1 MTSTRIICPDGQ
13 ALNLIQLSHASGLK
27 LDLIDWGATWVS
39 CRVPVAG
46 VEREVLLGYAKLA
59 DYFTAQG
66 YLGVTVGRFANR
78 IGNSRVERDGKVF
91 ELTPNQGMH
100 QLHGG
105 PAGLSARRWKILEQ
119 GKAHVL
125 FGIESPDGDQGYP
138 GNLAAT
144 VCYRLEDGFRI
155 SMEYTATVDAP
166 CPVNFTN
173 HAYFNLDGAATDV
186 REHVL
191 QIAAH
196 EYLPTDENLIPLGK
210 LAPVAGTGFDFNAPK
225 KIGADFLVDAQQKT
239 ALGYDHAY
247 QLDASCREMKAV
259 AASALSGDGKLAM
272 DLLTTKPAMQ
282 FYSGNHLAGI
292 SARDGGTYAP
302 HQGFALETEFLPDCP
317 NHPEWPEADCWLL
330 PGEQY
335 KQTTVLVFRPL

>member
-1 MTSTRIICPDGQ
+1 MTTTDIISPDGQ

-144 VCYRLEDGFRI
+144 VGQ
-155 SMEYTATVDAP
+155 
-166 CPVNFTN
+166 NW
-173 HAYFNLDGAATDV
+173 HAVPLLADYPNLLV
-186 REHVL
+186 C
-191 QIAAH
+191 
-196 EYLPTDENLIPLGK
+196 
-210 LAPVAGTGFDFNAPK
+210 GTFSK
-225 KIGADFLVDAQQKT
+225 SRSLLV
-239 ALGYDHAY
+239 
-247 QLDASCREMKAV
+247 S
-259 AASALSGDGKLAM
+259 
-272 DLLTTKPAMQ
+272 
-282 FYSGNHLAGI
+282 
-292 SARDGGTYAP
+292 
-302 HQGFALETEFLPDCP
+302 
-317 NHPEWPEADCWLL
+317 
-330 PGEQY
+330 
-335 KQTTVLVFRPL
+335 

>member
-13 ALNLIQLSHASGLK
+13 ALNLIQLSHASGLR

-46 VEREVLLGYAKLA
+46 VEREVLLGHATLA
-59 DYFTAQG
+59 DYFRQQG

-78 IGNSRVERDGKVF
+78 IGQARIERDGRVF
-91 ELTPNQGMH
+91 QLAANQGAH

-105 PAGLSARRWKILEQ
+105 PGGLSTRRWRIVEQ
-119 GKAHVL
+119 GQAHVV

-144 VCYRLEDGFRI
+144 VCYRLEDGLRI

-196 EYLPTDENLIPLGK
+196 EYLPTDEDMIPLGK
-210 LAPVAGTGFDFNAPK
+210 LAPVAGTGFVFNVAK
-225 KIGADFLVDAQQKT
+225 KIGADFLGDAQQKT
-239 ALGYDHAY
+239 ALGYDHAF
-247 QLDASCREMKAV
+247 QLDPACRGMKAV
-259 AASALSGDGKLAM
+259 AVSVVSGDGRLAM

-292 SARDGGTYAP
+292 SARDGGSYRP
-302 HQGFALETEFLPDCP
+302 HQGLALETEFLPDCP
-317 NHPEWPEADCWLL
+317 NHPEWPEADCWLV
-330 PGEQY
+330 PGEIY
-335 KQTTVLVFRPL
+335 KQATALIFRPL